1 MLSLLLY
8 CLRDGENNL
17 LSTPLK
23 IYTKFNKKCAST
35 NETAACNL
43 CSKRLGVAYFAKDYL

>member
-1 MLSLLLY
+1 MAKLSLFLC

-17 LSTPLK
+17 PSTPFK
-23 IYTKFNKKCAST
+23 IYTEFNKKCAST

-43 CSKRLGVAYFAKDYL
+43 WLGWEYFAKDYL